1 MSFTQANTILQVTT
15 PFGADK
21 MLLARFH
28 GEERLSTPFR
38 FELEL
43 VSQEAALDFKKI
55 LGEGVTVKLLLAGG
69 KNRCF
74 HGIVTRFVQ
83 TGRAGKLTSY
93 RAEVHPRLWLL
104 GKTRD
109 SRIFQKKKV
118 PEIVK
123 GILTDHGVTPV
134 EDKLKGTYTARDYC
148 VQYEESDLDFVSRLL
163 EDEGIYYYF
172 KHEDGKHTLVLGD
185 DPSAHAPCPDLAKA
199 KYRGQVAS
207 SLADDDIVIDC
218 AIEQQVIVGSYALSD
233 YNFEMPS
240 TSLLAKVDGKSPKL
254 KMYEYPGVHAQKS
267 AGEGRAKLRLEA
279 EEAVGSRAVGSSY
292 VRAMS
297 AGHTFKLTEHD
308 RADANI
314 EYALVSV
321 AHMITGE
328 DYANTFEA
336 IPKATPFRPPRV
348 TPRPAIHGGQ
358 TALVTGKSGEEI
370 FTDKYGRIKVHFFW
384 DRLGKKDEE
393 SSCWVRVAQGWAGKG
408 WGAMFLPR
416 IGQEVVVTFLGGDPD
431 RPLVTG
437 SVYNAEQTVPYALP
451 GEMTKSTVMTRS
463 TKKGSKGNELRFEDK
478 KDSEEVFLH
487 AEKDQKFT
495 VKNDFVSE
503 VGNDMTTTVKKG
515 KRTATVEEGDET
527 LVVKKGNRT
536 VKVEKGDETH
546 AVKGKRDLKVEG
558 DQTQETKGD
567 FTGKVKGAYTLKVDG
582 DLTIDCKGSVTI
594 KAGKSITIK
603 SGTDLKGE
611 AGTALTLKSG
621 TDLKAESGTGLNL
634 KAGTMLE
641 AKASATGTIDGG
653 GMLTVKG
660 GMVKIN

>member
-1 MSFTQANTILQVTT
+1 MAFTQANTILQITT

-21 MLLARFH
+21 LLLTRMHA
-28 GEERLSTPFR
+28 EERVSTPYR
-38 FELEL
+38 IDLEM
-43 VSQEAALDFKKI
+43 VSAESALDFKKI

-69 KNRCF
+69 KARFF

-93 RAEVHPRLWLL
+93 RAEVHPKLWLL

-123 GILTDHGVTPV
+123 GILSDHGVSPV
-134 EDKLKGTYTARDYC
+134 EDKLKGSYTAREYC
-148 VQYEESDLDFVSRLL
+148 VQYEESDLDFISRLL

-172 KHEDGKHTLVLGD
+172 KHDDGKHTLVLGD
-185 DPSAHAPCPDLAKA
+185 DPSAHAPCPNLAKA
-199 KYRGQVAS
+199 KFRGEVSPA
-207 SLADDDIVIDC
+207 LAEEDIVVEC
-218 AIEQQVIVGSYALSD
+218 AVEQQVIVGSYALSD

-254 KMYEYPGVHAQKS
+254 KVYEYPGVYDQKS
-267 AGEGRAKLRLEA
+267 AGEDRAKLRLEA
-279 EEAVGSRAVGSSY
+279 EEALETRAVGSSY
-292 VRAMS
+292 VRVMS

-308 RADANI
+308 RPDANV

-321 AHMITGE
+321 SHVVTGQE
-328 DYANTFEA
+328 YVNTFEA

-348 TPRPAIHGGQ
+348 TPRPVIHGGQ
-358 TALVTGKSGEEI
+358 TALVVGKSGEEI

-384 DRLGKKDEE
+384 DRLGKKNEE

-408 WGAMFLPR
+408 WGAVFLPR
-416 IGQEVVVTFLGGDPD
+416 IGQEVVVSFLGGDPD
-431 RPLVTG
+431 RPLITG

-451 GEMTKSTVMTRS
+451 GEMTKSTIMSRS
-463 TKKGSKGNELRFEDK
+463 SKKGSKGNELRFEDK

-487 AEKDQKFT
+487 AEKDQLFT
-495 VKNDFVSE
+495 VKNDYVTE

-527 LVVKKGNRT
+527 LTVKKGNRT

-546 AVKGKRDLKVEG
+546 SVKGKRDLKVEG

-567 FTGKVKGAYTLKVDG
+567 WSGKVKGGYTLKVDG

-594 KAGKSITIK
+594 KAGQSITIK
-603 SGTDLKGE
+603 SGTDLTCK
-611 AGTALTLKSG
+611 AGTALTCKAG
-621 TDLKAESGTGLNL
+621 TDFKAESGTGMNL